1 MARYFKGSAGI
12 SITTLPLPDRPSGE
26 RGVRGGKKK
35 KGREGKKKKI
45 RGSQRQEER
54 VQTQR
59 ERWRELVLVSTLF
72 ISLVGVRAP

>member
-26 RGVRGGKKK
+26 RGVRGEKKE
-35 KGREGKKKKI
+35 RTKKI

-54 VQTQR
+54 VQTRR
-59 ERWRELVLVSTLF
+59 ERERERELVLVSTLF
-72 ISLVGVRAP
+72 ISPVGVRAP